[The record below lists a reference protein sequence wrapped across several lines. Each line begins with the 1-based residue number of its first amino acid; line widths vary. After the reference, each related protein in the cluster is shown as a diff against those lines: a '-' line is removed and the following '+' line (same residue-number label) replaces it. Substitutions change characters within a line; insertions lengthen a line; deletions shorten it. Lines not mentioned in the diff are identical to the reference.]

1 MKKKRGNPN
10 WKKGKSGNPA
20 TMWKQ
25 GESGNKDGKHR
36 SAGASIQEN
45 INSMAAAGLTE
56 SQLKTIARSKV
67 RKWTERAAAER
78 ILRTLEVADLAD
90 FEDVMNGI
98 SDLTSARQSGLNTEV
113 VKKLKT
119 KTRTIPSKD
128 GDHVTEVEREIEL
141 HDRAGDDFDR
151 VMDRTMGRPT
161 QAIEHSGPDG
171 GPIETEAGNLDMS
184 KLSFEELEYLQN
196 LKNEVLKRGS
206 GDNEKEAN
214 GTHENEEGKHSTE

>member
-56 SQLKTIARSKV
+56 AQLKTVARSKV

-78 ILRTLEVADLAD
+78 ILRTLEVPDLAD
-90 FEDVMNGI
+90 FAGVNDM
-98 SDLTSARQSGLNTEV
+98 SDLLIARKAGLNTEV
-113 VKKLKT
+113 VKKFKT
-119 KTRTIPSKD
+119 KTRTIPND
-128 GDHVTEVEREIEL
+128 GGEPVTEVEREIEL
-141 HDRAGDDFDR
+141 HDRAGYDFDR

-171 GPIETEAGNLDMS
+171 GPIESRSDIDLS

-196 LKNEVLKRGS
+196 LKNEVLKRAS
-206 GDNEKEAN
+206 GDNERKDDAGAES
-214 GTHENEEGKHSTE
+214 EKGK